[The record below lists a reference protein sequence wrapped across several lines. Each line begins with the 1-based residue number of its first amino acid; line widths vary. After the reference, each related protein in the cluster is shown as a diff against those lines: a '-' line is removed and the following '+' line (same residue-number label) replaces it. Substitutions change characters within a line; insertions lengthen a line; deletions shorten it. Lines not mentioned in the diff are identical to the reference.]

1 MKRSRRRRPVEA
13 DRVELVAELTRRG
26 FADLLGRIER
36 TDHHA
41 LGLGRAAGSRAGR
54 CFADLEAASCLA
66 SAMAFP
72 N

>member
-1 MKRSRRRRPVEA
+1 MNSATMSEA
-13 DRVELVAELTRRG
+13 ERAELTAELTRRG

-36 TDHHA
+36 AITTPSVWGA
-41 LGLGRAAGSRAGR
+41 RPQAAASRR
-54 CFADLEAASCLA
+54 FADLEAASCLA